1 MPWYVLPQIV
11 WRVVRCEV
19 FAKDEWWG
27 GGVADVNHVIFCIWI
42 RMVLVTT
49 VSQFTFTFSLEALG
63 GVLYE

>member
-19 FAKDEWWG
+19 FAKDEC
-27 GGVADVNHVIFCIWI
+27 GVADVDHVIFCIWI